1 MQRSLPLQL
10 CLNVRL
16 CALGTAETGMYPIN
30 LGSDGD
36 GFTDDF
42 QINTNHTINIS
53 IDSPNP

>member
-1 MQRSLPLQL
+1 MQRYLLLLL
-10 CLNVRL
+10 CLNVSF

-42 QINTNHTINIS
+42 QINTNHNKYF
-53 IDSPNP
+53 N